1 MALLRPS
8 ELARLWGLHPS
19 TVNGW
24 IREGRLPAIRTPGA
38 QYRVREADARAYCKE
53 QGLPVPR
60 GVQHPGGAIVLLGAP
75 SPTQRA
81 IARACKARDASV
93 AAWTNV
99 LDGLIVIATTPPDVV
114 AIDAGTTSVRALDLV
129 RALRRHERTAEVPVV
144 VHDATSR
151 STALKLGPTTVTGQD
166 ATEEAVRATLDAL
179 DQARAKPRR

>member
-24 IREGRLPAIRTPGA
+24 IREGRLPAIQTPGA

-53 QGLPVPR
+53 HGLPVPR
-60 GVQHPGGAIVLLGAP
+60 DVQHPGGAIVLLGAP

-99 LDGLIVIATTPPDVV
+99 LDGLLVVAATPPDVLAV
-114 AIDAGTTSVRALDLV
+114 DAETTSVRALDLV
-129 RALRRHERTAEVPVV
+129 RALRRHERTASLPVV
-144 VHDATSR
+144 VHDAASR
-151 STALKLGPTTVTGQD
+151 SAARGLGPTVVTGKGD
-166 ATEEAVRATLDAL
+166 AEEAVRSTLDAL
-179 DQARAKPRR
+179 DQARAKRRR